1 MIANINL
8 VKQPGWLFFLML
20 ALINLSGCAASLASP
35 ARSSSSSRVAQAY
48 APATPEGGQLPAKP
62 ETRNAE
68 NVMPFEIPAQE
79 QQWRKKL
86 TPEQFKLLRLKGTEP
101 AWSGKYLAH
110 KQAGVYRCAGCN
122 SVLFSSA
129 NKFDSGSGWPSFW
142 QAAEKSSVEL
152 LDDQSFGIRRVEVVC
167 AVCRGH
173 LGHLFEDS
181 PSSTPNP
188 NPNPNPTGH
197 RY

>member
-1 MIANINL
+1 MANTNL
-8 VKQPGWLFFLML
+8 GKLAGRVFFLML
-20 ALINLSGCAASLASP
+20 AFINLSGCAASLASP
-35 ARSSSSSRVAQAY
+35 ARSSSSSRVAQASH
-48 APATPEGGQLPAKP
+48 APVTPEGGRLPAKP
-62 ETRNAE
+62 ETSDAE

-152 LDDQSFGIRRVEVVC
+152 LEDQSFGMRRVEVVC
-167 AVCRGH
+167 AVCKGH

-181 PSSTPNP
+181 PSSTS